1 MQGDLIALTIAKEA
15 VGTGLDKLS
24 PKTKTIVFNSIQMVF
39 GFAVGVMAAVKLYDV
54 LFNET
59 EAAS

>member
-1 MQGDLIALTIAKEA
+1 MQGDIIALTIAKEA

-39 GFAVGVMAAVKLYDV
+39 GFTVGVIAAIKLYEV
-54 LFNET
+54 LFNDT
-59 EAAS
+59 EVEG